1 MIDIN
6 SIEFYSIALF
16 VAIALIGLIFGEK
29 THAPATTDIVP
40 LALKWPQAAV
50 PQSRDADD
58 VPSTVT
64 LAAMPD
70 GQVMLTRTGLSLR
83 PGDTAFIVATAV
95 NDKLKIVEKQ
105 GTHTTVAVWP
115 EPCEASAVLGFWGT
129 GRKFHVRYESELT
142 GQWGTCV
149 IANADGRTA
158 RIELKY

>member
-16 VAIALIGLIFGEK
+16 VAVALIGLIFGEK
-29 THAPATTDIVP
+29 THSPATTDIVP
-40 LALKWPQAAV
+40 LDLKWPHAAMPQ
-50 PQSRDADD
+50 PQSADEA
-58 VPSTVT
+58 PSVVM
-64 LAAMPD
+64 LAATPD
-70 GQVMLTRTGLSLR
+70 GQVTLTRTGLSLR
-83 PGDTAFIVATAV
+83 PGDTAFIVATV
-95 NDKLKIVEKQ
+95 VDNKLKIVEKQ

-115 EPCEASAVLGFWGT
+115 EQCEARTVLGFWGA

-149 IANADGRTA
+149 MANADGRVA